1 MGSIKVFIYSSGDIN
16 CFLRLGNDVIFVNA
30 AGQGGY
36 SIDNAVS
43 YLNEHAN
50 ERSVH
55 LFGKY
60 VGLAL
65 QAGGIK
71 GAMADGK
78 NYGPILVKNGFHVVN
93 TKGYSPMKGDVTVV
107 DGNASH
113 KWGHVQMYNGDQWVS
128 DFFQGWC
135 STKPGYEYGGKGFM
149 VYSKNIPSLTIYRI
163 GN

>member
-16 CFLRLGNDVIFVNA
+16 CFLRLGNDVIYVNPS
-30 AGQGGY
+30 GQGGY

-55 LFGKY
+55 LCGKY

-78 NYGPILVKNGFHVVN
+78 NYGPILVKNGFHVEN

-107 DGNASH
+107 DGNVYH
-113 KWGHVQMYNGDQWVS
+113 K
-128 DFFQGWC
+128 
-135 STKPGYEYGGKGFM
+135 
-149 VYSKNIPSLTIYRI
+149 
-163 GN
+163 